1 MSCYI
6 AVVQATED
14 HNLDNQNVVL
24 LGSHGERILALF
36 SSPRLCNEAIEAFPL
51 ELDGVRAIPWEC
63 DRAELTDLVELI
75 KIAGI
80 EFVVFDPVLVS
91 DRPSRR
97 QWSTELAPMHIDTF
111 LALLKENLP
120 VVKEIAP
127 ENEAHIP
134 DNRSAYSD
142 DLPIATKSS
151 IARLKNVLDDVRAKI
166 EEWEI

>member
-24 LGSHGERILALF
+24 LVSHGERILALF
-36 SSPRLCNEAIEAFPL
+36 SSPRLCNEAIEAYPL
-51 ELDGVRAIPWEC
+51 EIDGVRAIPWEC

-75 KIAGI
+75 RIAGI
-80 EFVVFDPVLVS
+80 EFVLFDPVLES
-91 DRPSRR
+91 DIPSRR

-120 VVKEIAP
+120 LVKEIAQ
-127 ENEAHIP
+127 ENAANIADH
-134 DNRSAYSD
+134 RSAYPD
-142 DLPIATKSS
+142 DLPIETKCS
-151 IARLKNVLDDVRAKI
+151 ISRLKNVLDDVRAKI

>member
-14 HNLDNQNVVL
+14 QNLDNQNVVL
-24 LGSHGERILALF
+24 LGSHEERILALF
-36 SSPRLCNEAIEAFPL
+36 SSPRLCKEAIDAFPL

-127 ENEAHIP
+127 ENEAQIP
-134 DNRSAYSD
+134 DNRSAYPD

-151 IARLKNVLDDVRAKI
+151 IAQLKNVLDDVRAKI

>member
-6 AVVQATED
+6 AVVQETED

-24 LGSHGERILALF
+24 LVSHGERILALF
-36 SSPRLCNEAIEAFPL
+36 SSPRLCNEAIEAYPL
-51 ELDGVRAIPWEC
+51 EIDGVRAIPWEC

-75 KIAGI
+75 RIAGI
-80 EFVVFDPVLVS
+80 EYVVFDPVLES
-91 DRPSRR
+91 DIQSRR

-120 VVKEIAP
+120 VIKEIAP
-127 ENEAHIP
+127 ENEAHIA
-134 DNRSAYSD
+134 DNRSAYPG
-142 DLPIATKSS
+142 DLPLETVSS
-151 IARLKNVLDDVRAKI
+151 ISRLKNILDDVRAKI